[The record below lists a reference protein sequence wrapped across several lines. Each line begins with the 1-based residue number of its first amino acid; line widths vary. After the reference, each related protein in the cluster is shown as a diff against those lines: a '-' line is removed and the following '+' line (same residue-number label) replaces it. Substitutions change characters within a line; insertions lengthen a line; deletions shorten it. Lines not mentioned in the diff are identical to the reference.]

1 MAALI
6 ELQVVSIWTRNRI
19 KQDTSKDAFVHSGL
33 KSVRICTHCLKVKTK
48 LKFLFLES
56 FFGGSHREFAR
67 GLVSHSKHRIDLV
80 TMPARFWK
88 WRMRGAALYFVN
100 KIPSLEGYN
109 GLITTGLM
117 SLSDYKVL
125 SKGKC
130 PPALVYFHE
139 TQLTYPLAPGEH
151 MDYQFGFTDITTAL
165 AAERV
170 LFNSRTHNDSFFL
183 KLPGFLKMMPEYRPN
198 WVVEAIRSKAGVLY
212 PGCRF
217 SARAGSAA
225 EFSREVPPLVIWNHR
240 WEFDKNPDEFFQA
253 LDALV
258 KEGAAFRL
266 ALLGENYQAIP
277 KAFLGA
283 RERYGERIVQ
293 YGYVESRAEYIKWLK
308 RGSIVI
314 STARQENFGIAVI
327 EAVRYGCVPLLPA
340 RLAYPE
346 IIPKRF
352 HPQVLYGDPDELVKR
367 LGRLITSYSGFA
379 KLRRDLSKEM
389 SRFAWENLID
399 RYDQELEKLA
409 QLA

>member
-1 MAALI
+1 
-6 ELQVVSIWTRNRI
+6 
-19 KQDTSKDAFVHSGL
+19 
-33 KSVRICTHCLKVKTK
+33 VKTK
-48 LKFLFLES
+48 LKFLFLEP
-56 FFGGSHREFAR
+56 FFGGSHREFAK
-67 GLVSHSKHRIDLV
+67 GLISRSKHRIDLV

-88 WRMRGAALYFVN
+88 WRMRGAALYFIK
-100 KIPSLEGYN
+100 KIPSLETYN

-125 SKGKC
+125 SKGQC

-165 AAERV
+165 AAERI
-170 LFNSRTHNDSFFL
+170 LFNSRTHSDSFFS

-217 SARAGSAA
+217 PAQVLSAT

-253 LDALV
+253 LDALL
-258 KEGAAFRL
+258 ESGAAFCL

-277 KAFLGA
+277 KAFMDA
-283 RERYGERIVQ
+283 RTRYGERIVQ

-346 IIPKRF
+346 IIPERF
-352 HPQVLYGDPDELVKR
+352 HQQVLFKDPGELVDK
-367 LGRLITSYSGFA
+367 LSRLIANYSGFE

-399 RYDQELEKLA
+399 RYDMELEKLVH
-409 QLA
+409 LA

>member
-1 MAALI
+1 M
-6 ELQVVSIWTRNRI
+6 
-19 KQDTSKDAFVHSGL
+19 
-33 KSVRICTHCLKVKTK
+33 KTK

-67 GLVSHSKHRIDLV
+67 GLVSHSKYRIDLV

-88 WRMRGAALYFVN
+88 WRMRGAALYFVK
-100 KIPSLEGYN
+100 KINSLKGYD

-125 SKGKC
+125 SKDQC

-139 TQLTYPLAPGEH
+139 TQLTYPLAPGGH

-170 LFNSRTHNDSFFL
+170 LFNSRTHSDAFFS

-198 WVVEAIRSKAGVLY
+198 WVVEAIRSKAGLLY

-217 SARAGSAA
+217 PAQVLSTA
-225 EFSREVPPLVIWNHR
+225 EFSREIPPLIIWNHR

-253 LDALV
+253 LDALL
-258 KEGAAFRL
+258 ENGAAFRL

-283 RERYGERIVQ
+283 RDRYGERIVQ

-346 IIPKRF
+346 IIPEGF
-352 HPQVLYGDPDELVKR
+352 HPQVLYKDPGDLVDK
-367 LGRLITSYSGFA
+367 LSRLITNYPEFE
-379 KLRRDLSKEM
+379 KLRGDLSEQM
-389 SRFAWENLID
+389 SWFAWENLID
-399 RYDQELEKLA
+399 SYDQELEKLA
-409 QLA
+409 HLS

>member
-1 MAALI
+1 M
-6 ELQVVSIWTRNRI
+6 
-19 KQDTSKDAFVHSGL
+19 
-33 KSVRICTHCLKVKTK
+33 KTK

-56 FFGGSHREFAR
+56 FFGGSHREFAS

-88 WRMRGAALYFVN
+88 WRMRGAALYFLK
-100 KIPSLEGYN
+100 KIPSLEGYD

-117 SLSDYKVL
+117 SLSDYRAL
-125 SKGKC
+125 SKGCC
-130 PPALVYFHE
+130 PPALTYFHE

-165 AAERV
+165 AADRV
-170 LFNSRTHNDSFFL
+170 LFNSRTHSDAFFSR
-183 KLPGFLKMMPEYRPN
+183 LPGFLKMMPEYRPG
-198 WVVEAIRSKAGVLY
+198 WAVEAIRSKAGVFY

-217 SARAGSAA
+217 PAQGVSAA
-225 EFSREVPPLVIWNHR
+225 DFSREVPPLIIWNHR

-253 LDALV
+253 LDALLDD
-258 KEGAAFRL
+258 GTAFRL
-266 ALLGENYQAIP
+266 ALLGESYQAIP

-283 RERYGERIVQ
+283 RDRYGERIVQ
-293 YGYVESRAEYIKWLK
+293 YGYVESRAEYIDWLK

-346 IIPKRF
+346 IIPKCF
-352 HPQVLYGDPDELVKR
+352 HPRVLCNDGRDLAGKLSR
-367 LGRLITSYSGFA
+367 LMTDFSRFE
-379 KLRRDLSKEM
+379 KLRGNLSEHM
-389 SRFAWENLID
+389 ARFAWENLINSYD
-399 RYDQELEKLA
+399 RELEELA
-409 QLA
+409 RLS

>member
-1 MAALI
+1 
-6 ELQVVSIWTRNRI
+6 
-19 KQDTSKDAFVHSGL
+19 
-33 KSVRICTHCLKVKTK
+33 
-48 LKFLFLES
+48 
-56 FFGGSHREFAR
+56 
-67 GLVSHSKHRIDLV
+67 
-80 TMPARFWK
+80 
-88 WRMRGAALYFVN
+88 
-100 KIPSLEGYN
+100 
-109 GLITTGLM
+109 
-117 SLSDYKVL
+117 
-125 SKGKC
+125 
-130 PPALVYFHE
+130 
-139 TQLTYPLAPGEH
+139 

-170 LFNSRTHNDSFFL
+170 LFNSRTHSDAFFS
-183 KLPGFLKMMPEYRPN
+183 KLPDFLKMMPEYRPN
-198 WVVEAIRSKAGVLY
+198 WVVEAIRSKAGLLY

-217 SARAGSAA
+217 PAQVLSTA
-225 EFSREVPPLVIWNHR
+225 EFSREVPPLIIWNHRWEFDKNPDDFFQALYPGCRFPAQVLSTAEFSREVPPLIIWNHR

-253 LDALV
+253 LDALL
-258 KEGAAFRL
+258 ENGAAFRL

-283 RERYGERIVQ
+283 RDRYGERIVQ

-346 IIPKRF
+346 IIPQRF
-352 HPQVLYGDPDELVKR
+352 HPQVLYKDPGDLVDK
-367 LGRLITSYSGFA
+367 LSRLIANYPEFE
-379 KLRRDLSKEM
+379 KLRGHLSEQM

-409 QLA
+409 HLS

>member
-6 ELQVVSIWTRNRI
+6 ELQMVSI
-19 KQDTSKDAFVHSGL
+19 
-33 KSVRICTHCLKVKTK
+33 VKTK
-48 LKFLFLES
+48 LKFVFLES
-56 FFGGSHREFAR
+56 FFDGSHREFAR
-67 GLVSHSKHRIDLV
+67 GLVSHSRHRIDLI

-100 KIPSLEGYN
+100 KIPSLQGYN

-117 SLSDYKVL
+117 GLSDYKAL

-130 PPALVYFHE
+130 PPALAYFHE

-170 LFNSRTHNDSFFL
+170 LFNSRAHSDSFFS

-217 SARAGSAA
+217 PAQVGSAA
-225 EFSREVPPLVIWNHR
+225 EFSREDPPLVIWNHR

-258 KEGAAFRL
+258 EEGTAFCL
-266 ALLGENYQAIP
+266 ALLGKNYQAIP

-283 RERYGERIVQ
+283 RERYGDRIVQ

-352 HPQVLYGDPDELVKR
+352 HPQVLYRDPGELVKK
-367 LGRLITSYSGFA
+367 LSQLITNYPGFE
-379 KLRRDLSKEM
+379 KLRRDLSTEM

-409 QLA
+409 HLA